1 LPTSKEDAAI
11 NVAALSD
18 PDAQP
23 LSDAELTR
31 LRPAEAA
38 SEVARALGLP
48 RRDLYRR
55 AMELRSEA
63 G

>member
-1 LPTSKEDAAI
+1 
-11 NVAALSD
+11 LS
-18 PDAQP
+18 PG
-23 LSDAELTR
+23 
-31 LRPAEAA
+31 EAA

-55 AMELRSEA
+55 ALALKGA